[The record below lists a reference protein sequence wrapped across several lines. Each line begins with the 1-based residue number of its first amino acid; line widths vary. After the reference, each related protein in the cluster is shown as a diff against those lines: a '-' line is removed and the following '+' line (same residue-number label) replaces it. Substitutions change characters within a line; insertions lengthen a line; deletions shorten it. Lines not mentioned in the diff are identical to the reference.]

1 MSQKRNMSE
10 IVNQSLQKI
19 AKGTGIIFVGTI
31 IGMPLG
37 FISRIIIVRSITQ
50 SEYGI
55 YSLALV
61 LTSIFV
67 TISTLGLQDGSTRY
81 IAYFRGKK
89 EEGKVRGVISSS
101 IKFALIAS
109 IVSSL
114 ILFLSS
120 DAISTNIFHSSELST
135 PLKIFSVAI
144 PFTILMGIFTS
155 FFRGFDRVEPNVYFQ
170 NILRSVIYI
179 SFLAGVVVLL
189 DLSFLGVLYAYL
201 ASIVITCIAFA
212 IYAIKKL
219 PLAFSVKK
227 EADAATA
234 INPIGKEL
242 LLFSFPLLAVAMLNM
257 IMSWT
262 DILMLGYFKT
272 PDVVGLYNGA
282 LPLAHL
288 IPIALTSAG
297 FIYVPIISGLY
308 SKKLM
313 EEMGRT
319 YQVLT
324 KWIFSVTIPL
334 FFILFL
340 FPEAV
345 LNLLFGMNYIQ
356 AASVL
361 RILSLGF
368 MFHAFLGLNGLSLL
382 VMGETRFLM
391 LTSLSGAIS
400 NVVLNAALIPILGI
414 VGAALASLL
423 SYGVV
428 NIFSSTKLYQLSKIH
443 PFTRNY
449 VKPVGI
455 SIVLLVLIY
464 AFTFYLKIEFWMLP
478 FLLFLFLFAYGLL
491 LLLTRSFDKED
502 IDIILAIEKKTGVDA
517 EPIKR
522 ILRRF
527 V

>member
-1 MSQKRNMSE
+1 MSE

-19 AKGTGIIFVGTI
+19 AKGTGIIFIGTI

-67 TISTLGLQDGSTRY
+67 TISALGLQEGSTRY

-101 IKFALIAS
+101 IKIALIAS
-109 IVSSL
+109 IIFSL

-120 DAISTNIFHSSELST
+120 DIISTNVFHSSELST
-135 PLKIFSVAI
+135 PLKIFSAAI
-144 PFTILMGIFTS
+144 PFTVLIGIFTS

-170 NILRSVIYI
+170 NILRSIIYI
-179 SFLAGVVVLL
+179 SFLAGVILL
-189 DLSFLGVLYAYL
+189 GLSFLGVLYAYL
-201 ASIVITCIAFA
+201 ASVMFTCIAFA
-212 IYAIKKL
+212 IYTIKKL
-219 PLAFSVKK
+219 PLPTSSVK
-227 EADAATA
+227 EGADADTATA

-242 LLFSFPLLAVAMLNM
+242 LLFSLPLLAVAMLIM

-272 PDVVGLYNGA
+272 SDVVGLYNGA

-288 IPIALTSAG
+288 IPMTLNSMG
-297 FIYVPIISGLY
+297 FIYVPIVSGLY

-313 EEMGRT
+313 GEMRRT

-324 KWIFSVTIPL
+324 KWIFSVTIPI

-340 FPEAV
+340 FPEVV
-345 LNLLFGMNYIQ
+345 LNFLFGLNYIQ
-356 AASVL
+356 AASAL
-361 RILSLGF
+361 RILALGF

-400 NVVLNAALIPILGI
+400 NVVLNVALIPILGI

-423 SYGVV
+423 SYCVV
-428 NIFSSTKLYQLSKIH
+428 NIFNSTKLYQLSRIH

-455 SIVLLVLIY
+455 SIVLLTLIY
-464 AFTFYLKIEFWMLP
+464 AFTSYLKIEFWMLP
-478 FLLFLFLFAYGLL
+478 LLLSLFLFGYGLL
-491 LLLTRSFDKED
+491 LLLTRSFDRED
-502 IDIILAIEKKTGVDA
+502 IDILLAIEKKVGVDA
-517 EPIKR
+517 TLVKKL
-522 ILRRF
+522 LRRF
-527 V
+527 IR

>member
-1 MSQKRNMSE
+1 MSE

-19 AKGTGIIFVGTI
+19 AKGTGIIFVGMI
-31 IGMPLG
+31 IGMLLG
-37 FISRIIIVRSITQ
+37 FVGRVIIVRYITQ

-55 YSLALV
+55 YSMTLV
-61 LTSIFV
+61 LMSIFV
-67 TISTLGLQDGSTRY
+67 TISTLGLQEGSTRY

-89 EEGKVRGVISSS
+89 EEGKVKGVISSS
-101 IKFALIAS
+101 IKIALIAS
-109 IVSSL
+109 IIFSL

-120 DAISTNIFHSSELST
+120 DIISSNIFHSAELST
-135 PLKIFSVAI
+135 PLKIFSAAI
-144 PFTILMGIFTS
+144 PFTVLIGIFTS
-155 FFRGFDRVEPNVYFQ
+155 LFRGFDRVEPNVYFQ
-170 NILRSVIYI
+170 NILRSVAFIL
-179 SFLAGVVVLL
+179 FLVVAILL
-189 DLSFLGVLYAYL
+189 GLSFLGVLYAYL
-201 ASIVITCIAFA
+201 ASIVLTCIAFA

-219 PLAFSVKK
+219 PLPTFSVKK
-227 EADAATA
+227 EADATDTG
-234 INPIGKEL
+234 INPFGKEL
-242 LLFSFPLLAVAMLNM
+242 LLFSIPLLAVAMLNM

-262 DILMLGYFKT
+262 DTLMLGYFKT

-297 FIYVPIISGLY
+297 FIYVPIFSGLY

-345 LNLLFGMNYIQ
+345 LNLLFGLNYIQ
-356 AASVL
+356 AASAL
-361 RILSLGF
+361 RILALGF

-400 NVVLNAALIPILGI
+400 NVVLNVALIPILGI

>member
-1 MSQKRNMSE
+1 MSE

-19 AKGTGIIFVGTI
+19 AKGTSIVFIGTI
-31 IGMPLG
+31 IGMLLG
-37 FISRIIIVRSITQ
+37 FVSRIIIVRYITQ

-61 LTSIFV
+61 LVSIFV
-67 TISTLGLQDGSTRY
+67 TISTLGLQEGSTRY
-81 IAYFRGKK
+81 IAYFRGKS
-89 EEGKVRGVISSS
+89 EEGKIKGVISSS
-101 IKFALIAS
+101 IKIALIAS
-109 IVSSL
+109 IIFSL

-120 DAISTNIFHSSELST
+120 DIISTNIFHSSELST

-144 PFTILMGIFTS
+144 PFTVLITIFTS
-155 FFRGFDRVEPNVYFQ
+155 LFRGFDRVEPNVYFQ
-170 NILRSVIYI
+170 NILRSVIFI
-179 SFLAGVVVLL
+179 LFLVTVAFLG
-189 DLSFLGVLYAYL
+189 LSFLGVLYAYL
-201 ASIVITCIAFA
+201 ASIAITCIAFA
-212 IYAIKKL
+212 LYAIKKL
-219 PLAFSVKK
+219 PLSTFPVKK
-227 EADAATA
+227 EADAATSM
-234 INPIGKEL
+234 NPIGKEL
-242 LLFSFPLLAVAMLNM
+242 LLFSFPLLAVAILGMVMN
-257 IMSWT
+257 WT
-262 DILMLGYFKT
+262 DTLMLGYFKT

-297 FIYVPIISGLY
+297 FIYVPIVSGLY

-313 EEMGRT
+313 GEMGRT

-340 FPEAV
+340 FPETV
-345 LNLLFGMNYIQ
+345 LNLLFGINYIQ
-356 AASVL
+356 AAAAL
-361 RILSLGF
+361 RILALGF

-391 LTSLSGAIS
+391 LVSSSGAIS
-400 NVVLNAALIPILGI
+400 NVVLNAALIPIFGI
-414 VGAALASLL
+414 VGAAFASLL
-423 SYGVV
+423 SYCVV
-428 NIFSSTKLYQLSKIH
+428 NIFKSIKLYQLSKVH

-449 VKPVGI
+449 LKPVGI

-464 AFTFYLKIEFWMLP
+464 AFTTHLKIDFWMLP
-478 FLLFLFLFAYGLL
+478 FLLFIFLFGYGLL
-491 LLLTRSFDKED
+491 LLLTRSFDRED
-502 IDIILAIEKKTGVDA
+502 IEMILAIEKKTGIDA

-522 ILRRF
+522 LLRRF